1 MYWDEVKKFF
11 IKFQAEFQDAVEK
24 LRSIVMNLLEN
35 ERVDDLQYE
44 GLKLIQ
50 NKNGFCFGVDSVL
63 LADFAKEI
71 KRNSVVVDIGTG
83 TGIIGLLLCKKTNLQ
98 KIYGVE
104 IQKDVADM
112 AKRSVSLNQLEEKFE
127 IVNADICQIFDV
139 LEPHSMDCVVTNPP
153 YKKANTGIQ
162 NEDETQTIAR
172 HEVKCTLED
181 VIQQASKLL
190 KDKGEFYMVH
200 RAERL
205 VDIMCVLRKYRLEPK
220 KVRFVHA
227 KPNEKPNLILVK
239 AVKFANP
246 FLKISEPLVIY
257 DENGNETE
265 EIRQIYGRQIET
277 AT

>member
-1 MYWDEVKKFF
+1 
-11 IKFQAEFQDAVEK
+11 
-24 LRSIVMNLLEN
+24 MNLLEN
-35 ERVDDLQYE
+35 ERIDDLQYE

-83 TGIIGLLLCKKTNLQ
+83 TGIIGLLLCKKTNLR

-112 AKRSVSLNQLEEKFE
+112 AKRNVSLNQLEEKFE

-205 VDIMCVLRKYRLEPK
+205 VDIMCILRKYRLEPK

-246 FLKISEPLVIY
+246 FLKIDKPLVIY
-257 DENGNETE
+257 DENGDETE
-265 EIRQIYGRQIET
+265 EIRRIYGRQIET